1 MIRALV
7 RWLVSAA
14 VTVTGLLVA
23 AMFLLRVVPPPA
35 TPLMLAN
42 APRVGISKTWVPLER
57 MAPVLLRSVIAA
69 EDSRFFLH
77 RGVDWDAIE
86 EARDYNE
93 RHGGAFRRG
102 GSTITMQCARNVFL
116 WQGKSYLRKG
126 LEVALAYAIDAV
138 WGKRRVL
145 EVYLN
150 VIEWGPGLYGAEA
163 AARTYFGVA
172 ASDLDAG
179 QAALLAAVL
188 PNPARWHAAR
198 GRHREARRGCA
209 SGALSPR
216 AVRERV
222 RLGMTH
228 LAGRERAAPTPP

>member
-14 VTVTGLLVA
+14 VTVAGLLVA
-23 AMFLLRVVPPPA
+23 AILLLRVVPPPA
-35 TPLMLAN
+35 TPLMLVN
-42 APRVGISKTWVPLER
+42 APRVGISKTWVPLEA

-69 EDSRFFLH
+69 EDARFFLH
-77 RGVDWDAIE
+77 RGVDWGAIE
-86 EARDYNE
+86 EARDYNA
-93 RHGGAFRRG
+93 RHGGAPRRG

-116 WQGKSYLRKG
+116 WQGKSYVRKG
-126 LEVALAYAIDAV
+126 LEVALAYAIDAA

-172 ASDLDAG
+172 ASALDAR

-188 PNPARWHAAR
+188 PNPVRWS
-198 GRHREARRGCA
+198 A
-209 SGALSPR
+209 SRPTR
-216 AVRERV
+216 AV
-222 RLGMTH
+222 
-228 LAGRERAAPTPP
+228 LARATVIEKRAGSVSLAH